1 MDAKQKILKTLN
13 DFGKNS
19 TSRVAGIVGIDYK
32 YATTMLS
39 ELEKEKK
46 VKQEKVGSFTF
57 WEILNKGK
65 KEVEKLK

>member
-19 TSRVAGIVGIDYK
+19 TSRVAGIVGIDYN